1 MKWGFIRVAILYD
14 LLGKLLYGIYSLFQ
28 NYGLSIIAFTVVVK
42 VFLLPLALKQTN
54 SMKQMQTIQPKI
66 QALQQKYKNDKQ
78 KLNEKM
84 MELYKE
90 HNYNPAGGCLPLLI
104 QFPILIGLFRVLQNP
119 QTYVFPEGTYQH
131 VAQSFLWLPN
141 LGNPDPYYILPVLAA
156 LTTYLSTKMMSTS
169 NSGDQTQKTMN
180 MIMPLMIGWI
190 SIRFPSG
197 LALYWVVSNVFQMIQ
212 QYVMM
217 RSVVSDKEVSR

>member
-1 MKWGFIRVAILYD
+1 MAILYD
-14 LLGKLLYGIYSLFQ
+14 LLGKLLYGIYSLLQ
-28 NYGLSIIAFTVVVK
+28 NYGLAIIAFTIVVK

-54 SMKQMQTIQPKI
+54 SMKRMQEIQPKL

-90 HNYNPAGGCLPLLI
+90 YNYNPASGCLPLLV

-119 QTYVFPEGTYQH
+119 QLYVFPEGTYEN
-131 VAQSFLWLPN
+131 VVQSFLWLPN
-141 LGNPDPYYILPVLAA
+141 LGNPDPYYILPILAA
-156 LTTYLSTKMMSTS
+156 ITTYLSNKMISTS

-180 MIMPLMIGWI
+180 MVMPLMIGWI
-190 SIRFPSG
+190 SLKFPSG
-197 LALYWVVSNVFQMIQ
+197 LALYWVVSNIFQMIQ
-212 QYVMM
+212 QYVIM
-217 RSVVSDKEVSR
+217 RNVMPNKEASR